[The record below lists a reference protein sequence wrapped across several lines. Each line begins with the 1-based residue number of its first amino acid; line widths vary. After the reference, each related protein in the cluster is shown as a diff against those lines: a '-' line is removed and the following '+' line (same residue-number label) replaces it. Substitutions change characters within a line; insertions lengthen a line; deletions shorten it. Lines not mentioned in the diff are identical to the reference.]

1 MDRSNTYFTVFFPPP
16 PPPSFVCVCVIVCL
30 FLHHINRTTGR
41 LTNECV
47 SGRVLCVVCC
57 VVYLLSLLITPGAVQ
72 TKDFF
77 FCLVDEAD
85 SILIDEARTPLIIS
99 RSVDAPAQKFAT
111 AQKIAS
117 VLEKGVHY
125 TVRAE
130 ILLLVLLLFTH
141 LKHLCRPWC
150 TACCSPRGERRGE
163 RKERRK

>member
-1 MDRSNTYFTVFFPPP
+1 M
-16 PPPSFVCVCVIVCL
+16 
-30 FLHHINRTTGR
+30 
-41 LTNECV
+41 
-47 SGRVLCVVCC
+47 
-57 VVYLLSLLITPGAVQ
+57 Q

-125 TVRAE
+125 TVRPSRAWVGC
-130 ILLLVLLLFTH
+130 LRQASAQATCLV
-141 LKHLCRPWC
+141 
-150 TACCSPRGERRGE
+150 
-163 RKERRK
+163 